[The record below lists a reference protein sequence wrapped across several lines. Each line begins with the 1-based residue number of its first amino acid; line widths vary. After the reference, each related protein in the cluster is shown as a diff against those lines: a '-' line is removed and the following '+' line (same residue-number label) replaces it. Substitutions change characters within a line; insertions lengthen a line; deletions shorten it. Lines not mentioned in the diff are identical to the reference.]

1 MTKAAS
7 ILVLLAPNGS
17 PSVGSDD
24 YVKYFAGLDWAA
36 SATGIY
42 RMRVASFESDNT
54 GELTAKRK

>member
-1 MTKAAS
+1 
-7 ILVLLAPNGS
+7 
-17 PSVGSDD
+17 VGSDD